1 MKRIFLLIV
10 TNIAV
15 MVVLSITASL
25 LGADRFLAQSGLNV
39 GMLAIFAG
47 IMGFGGAF
55 ISLLISKPMAKWF
68 GNMNTIVP
76 TP

>member
-1 MKRIFLLIV
+1 MKRIFLLIL

-39 GMLAIFAG
+39 TALAIFAASWVSAARSSRSSSRSRWRSG
-47 IMGFGGAF
+47 PRAR
-55 ISLLISKPMAKWF
+55 
-68 GNMNTIVP
+68 T
-76 TP
+76 